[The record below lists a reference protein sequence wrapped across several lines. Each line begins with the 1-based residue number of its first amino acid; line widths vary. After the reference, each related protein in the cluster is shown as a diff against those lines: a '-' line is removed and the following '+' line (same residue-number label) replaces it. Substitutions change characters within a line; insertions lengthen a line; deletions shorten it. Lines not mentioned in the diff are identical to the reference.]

1 MMETEALVKLMGAM
15 TCMECG
21 IAPNEVDTAA
31 IAQGYRLAFP
41 ENADKL
47 NEWLLGADEYRYW

>member
-1 MMETEALVKLMGAM
+1 M